1 MTKKLRV
8 GIMSF
13 AHLHA
18 EGYIQNLRALPDIEY
33 VGFADHDPERLQK
46 YGEQFNS
53 ATYDSYEALLA
64 DNLDA
69 VIICSE
75 NNKHRELVE
84 LAANAGVHILCEK
97 PIATNEADAQAMIDA
112 CNKANV
118 KLMIAL
124 PMRFSTTAQQLKQ
137 SLMKGDLGGLYCANT
152 TNQGEN
158 PDYHRAWFSDKDLAG
173 GGAVMDHTVHVV
185 DLLRWYMDAEPIEV
199 YAEVDNLFHK
209 DSVDVDTAGLLMIT
223 FDNGV
228 FVSLD
233 TSWSRPAFYPTWGN
247 VKIDLIAEQGV
258 LKTDYFTQK
267 LTVYEGN
274 QQHPVWHF
282 WGSDPNQGMIEE
294 FFACI
299 RAEREPVITGK
310 DGLMALKVVLAA
322 YESGRSHQVVTIE

>member
-1 MTKKLRV
+1 MKKLRV

-18 EGYIQNLRALPDIEY
+18 EGYIQNLRSMPDIEY
-33 VGFADHDPERLQK
+33 VGFADHDTERLKQ
-46 YGEQFNS
+46 YGEQFKS
-53 ATYDSYEALLA
+53 PTYDSYKALLA

-84 LAANAGVHILCEK
+84 MAAEAGVHILCEK
-97 PIATNEADAQAMIDA
+97 PIATNEADGQAIIDA
-112 CNKANV
+112 CKTAGV

-124 PMRFSTTAQQLKQ
+124 PMRFSATAQQLQQ
-137 SLMKGDLGGLYCANT
+137 SLANGDLGALYCANT

-199 YAEVDNLFHK
+199 YAEVDNLFYRDK
-209 DSVDVDTAGLLMIT
+209 VDVDTAGLLMIT

-228 FVSLD
+228 FMSLD
-233 TSWSRPAFYPTWGN
+233 TSWSRPSFYPTWGN
-247 VKIDLIAEQGV
+247 VKMDLIAEGGV

-267 LTVYEGN
+267 LTVYEGKE
-274 QQHPVWHF
+274 QRPLWHF

-294 FFACI
+294 FFASI
-299 RAEREPVITGK
+299 REEREPMITGE
-310 DGLMALKVVLAA
+310 DGLAALKVVLAA
-322 YESGRSHQVVTIE
+322 YESGRTHEVVRIE